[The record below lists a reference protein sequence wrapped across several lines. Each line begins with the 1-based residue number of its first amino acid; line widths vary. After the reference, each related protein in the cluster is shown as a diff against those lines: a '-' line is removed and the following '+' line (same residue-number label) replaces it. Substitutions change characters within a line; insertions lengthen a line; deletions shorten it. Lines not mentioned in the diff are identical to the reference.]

1 MQRLRRQTTGSY
13 VFEALYYDDDG
24 VHQNVKAPLT
34 LTIRDGA
41 GTSVY
46 TGTPTLH
53 AGHADST
60 IPVAT
65 LAKLDTYTFEYTAV
79 TDPNNVPVAWVDV
92 WELVGDHIFEIA
104 ELRTMDRAFTDAVKY
119 PNEALRAVRI
129 AVEEVLESNTAA
141 GVAFV
146 PRGRRVKIDGTA
158 PDFTRAYSPLL
169 YGNDTRSLMVPDYE
183 VRSVYSAKIDGVA
196 LTVGELADIQI
207 ADNVLWRKAG
217 VQWPSWP
224 YGHSNIVLHYEH
236 GYDRAPRA
244 ITRAALILAR
254 EYLVKSDLPSRA
266 TATSIG
272 DQIFRLT
279 IAGRDGVTGIPDVD
293 AAINQFGRKGYGIG

>member
-1 MQRLRRQTTGSY
+1 MQRLKKQTTGVY
-13 VFEALYYDDDG
+13 TFEALYYDDDG

-41 GTSVY
+41 GTVVY

-53 AGHADST
+53 AGHADSS

-79 TDPNNVPVAWVDV
+79 TDPGNVAVAWTDV
-92 WELVGDHIFEIA
+92 WELVGGHLFEIA
-104 ELRTMDRAFTDAVKY
+104 DLRTMDRAFTDTTKY
-119 PNEALRAVRI
+119 PNAALRAVRI
-129 AVEEVLESNTAA
+129 AVEEVLESTTAA
-141 GVAFV
+141 QVAFV

-158 PDFTRAYSPLL
+158 PDFSRAYSPLL
-169 YGNDTRSLMVPDYE
+169 YGNDTRSLTVPDYL
-183 VRSVYSAKIDGVA
+183 VRSLYNVSIDGTA
-196 LTVGELADIQI
+196 LTAGELADVQI

-224 YGHSNIVLHYEH
+224 YGHSNIVLHYEC
-236 GYDRAPRA
+236 GYDRPPSA

-293 AAINQFGRKGYGIG
+293 AAISQFGRKGYGIG